1 MHTNLSNFR
10 LPMKSS
16 ITFEDRLFDSFDFEL
31 KVPVQKSRKED
42 VKPIIHTKPKGKKL
56 SNTQKSLF

>member
-1 MHTNLSNFR
+1 MHTNLSDFK
-10 LPMKSS
+10 LDMKS
-16 ITFEDRLFDSFDFEL
+16 IIRYEDRLSDSFDFEI

>member
-1 MHTNLSNFR
+1 MQTNLSNFR

-16 ITFEDRLFDSFDFEL
+16 ITFEEHLLDSFDFEI
-31 KVPVQKSRKED
+31 KIPVEKSRKED
-42 VKPIIHTKPKGKKL
+42 VKPIIHTKPKGKKV